1 MEDTPEY
8 VGDFTIR
15 SIPRSEDVPL
25 EVDRSLLA
33 QCEIDSLRAEVL
45 SLRLE
50 RDTLRKIVPD
60 GEWVSYDDHKK
71 AHDAASRLLVAI
83 DSQLPIGCYNL
94 ICKQY
99 DALRDAIYGR
109 EEK

>member
-1 MEDTPEY
+1 MEYTPHHEEEFSIRCPRRADDLLEY
-8 VGDFTIR
+8 N
-15 SIPRSEDVPL
+15 
-25 EVDRSLLA
+25 RSLLA

-71 AHDAASRLLVAI
+71 VHDAASRLLVAI
-83 DSQLPIGCYNL
+83 NKQLPIGSYSFV
-94 ICKQY
+94 CKEY
-99 DALRDAIYGR
+99 DALLNAIHG
-109 EEK
+109 KDTK